1 MKKIKSF
8 YFKILLKLVLL
19 PIQVYQIFISPLIG
33 HNCRFLP
40 TCSDYA
46 IEAIQMYG
54 VVKGGWFAVKRIL
67 RCRPGVSGGIDPL
80 PKLKG

>member
-1 MKKIKSF
+1 M
-8 YFKILLKLVLL
+8 KILIISLIKLYRYAL
-19 PIQVYQIFISPLIG
+19 SPFLG
-33 HNCRFLP
+33 PNCRFLP

-54 VVKGGWFAVKRIL
+54 VVKGGWFTVKRIL

>member
-1 MKKIKSF
+1 M
-8 YFKILLKLVLL
+8 KILIISLIKLYRYAL
-19 PIQVYQIFISPLIG
+19 SPFLG
-33 HNCRFLP
+33 PNCRFLP

-54 VVKGGWFAVKRIL
+54 VVKGSWFAVKRIL
-67 RCRPGVSGGIDPL
+67 RCRPGVSGGTDPL

>member
-1 MKKIKSF
+1 M
-8 YFKILLKLVLL
+8 KILIISLIKLYRYAL
-19 PIQVYQIFISPLIG
+19 SPFLG
-33 HNCRFLP
+33 PNCRFLP

>member
-1 MKKIKSF
+1 M
-8 YFKILLKLVLL
+8 KIL
-19 PIQVYQIFISPLIG
+19 IISLIKFYRYALSPFLG
-33 HNCRFLP
+33 PNCRFLP

>member
-1 MKKIKSF
+1 M
-8 YFKILLKLVLL
+8 KILIISLIKLYRYAL
-19 PIQVYQIFISPLIG
+19 SPFLG
-33 HNCRFLP
+33 PNCRFLP

-54 VVKGGWFAVKRIL
+54 VVKGSWFAVKRIL